1 MSGAFHVEADVRG
14 SVAHQ
19 QLRLRGA
26 ETQSQPEFFDFTVF
40 SKRSNKVG
48 ITCGLPEKK
57 RWVYYPKSWF
67 CHRKLMVL

>member
-1 MSGAFHVEADVRG
+1 MSRAFHVEADVRG

-26 ETQSQPEFFDFTVF
+26 ETQSQPELRLHRF

-48 ITCGLPEKK
+48 LPAGYLKKTLGLLSKI
-57 RWVYYPKSWF
+57 V
-67 CHRKLMVL
+67 VLP